1 MGFFKEDGTVND
13 FFKNFEQG
21 ASTTVYAAL
30 APELDVMYSGLAP
43 HAMDMKVAERLWRL
57 SEQMYE
63 VTNGENQFHLQD
75 VILSTTSAPSIT
87 TIVNDALTFNV
98 QNRTPSFNVQHHAP
112 SFNVQNGEPS
122 LNVQQNREQ
131 LLKDPRYL
139 GILNDLQ
146 NCS

>member
-57 SEQMYE
+57 SEQMNDQLYSLNL
-63 VTNGENQFHLQD
+63 TSD